1 MKKVCWAVGCHGKFA
16 GDRYLVGNTSIAPYD
31 KAVHTALFTKRKAAQ
46 VWIEENQ
53 HWKNLGAKP
62 VKVKVT
68 ITEV

>member
-1 MKKVCWAVGCHGKFA
+1 MKKLCWAVGCRGKFA
-16 GDRYLVGNTSIAPYD
+16 GDRYWVGGTSIPAYD
-31 KAVHTALFTKRKAAQ
+31 KAVHTALFRKKKAAQ
-46 VWIEENQ
+46 VWIEENK